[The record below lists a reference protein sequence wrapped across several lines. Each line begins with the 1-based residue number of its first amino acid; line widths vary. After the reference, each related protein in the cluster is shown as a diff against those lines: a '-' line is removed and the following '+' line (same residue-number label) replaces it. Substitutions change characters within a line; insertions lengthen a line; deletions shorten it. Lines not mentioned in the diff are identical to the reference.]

1 MPTVIQLEKQIRE
14 RKQAVS
20 MQFRLYEAR
29 KAGENANQRQVLNAL
44 KKAEDILQQLEGD
57 HTALSALKDTQAGR
71 DMVIGEWLDYFSE
84 MDEKLYQGFQHHKQM
99 PGAPQTPEPP
109 AADVLLQAAKAKFA
123 QRLEHIKN
131 EIETFK
137 TQLEEIPVD
146 ADPEAP
152 PELTKVLWLAF
163 NKRLEEIKLLISPG
177 LEQLND
183 KMVSLDPAQ
192 AGAYH
197 AALTGH
203 YKAINVDYNAQLT
216 AFSKRK
222 VPDDTILAAADANS
236 SALSSGT
243 ILAAGGDLQSVLQQ
257 TLYRHKGHSRLKPEE
272 YPDFNGDVKDYPLWL
287 REWKTEIIPYHDE
300 AYIIRVWSKKHLKV
314 KNPMVNAMI
323 STMDTVA
330 EAIKYLDSIW
340 ANSTVVSQ
348 QVINDFTNLSIND
361 LPGSNAQQK
370 LLALSIEV
378 NNLYKRLQG
387 VEQEFQLT
395 NNLQVV
401 SHAIDL
407 IPSRFQDQFGQL
419 RWEADSKAKDSHQ
432 QFSANDLYK
441 LFQQFL
447 NEKSAQFREYFPSTL
462 VIKPAKKTVGVKGG
476 VSSHY
481 REALEMKRWPDDS
494 EDTVEDRTL
503 KGNHVELGKGAQ
515 NTASGRG
522 APLPQTEA

>member
-287 REWKTEIIPYHDE
+287 REWKTEIIPYHD
-300 AYIIRVWSKKHLKV
+300 
-314 KNPMVNAMI
+314 
-323 STMDTVA
+323 
-330 EAIKYLDSIW
+330 
-340 ANSTVVSQ
+340 
-348 QVINDFTNLSIND
+348 
-361 LPGSNAQQK
+361 
-370 LLALSIEV
+370 
-378 NNLYKRLQG
+378 
-387 VEQEFQLT
+387 
-395 NNLQVV
+395 
-401 SHAIDL
+401 
-407 IPSRFQDQFGQL
+407 
-419 RWEADSKAKDSHQ
+419 
-432 QFSANDLYK
+432 
-441 LFQQFL
+441 
-447 NEKSAQFREYFPSTL
+447 
-462 VIKPAKKTVGVKGG
+462 
-476 VSSHY
+476 
-481 REALEMKRWPDDS
+481 
-494 EDTVEDRTL
+494 
-503 KGNHVELGKGAQ
+503 
-515 NTASGRG
+515 
-522 APLPQTEA
+522 